1 MIKQEFIC
9 EVGLNH
15 LGDINYLRKYVNKIH
30 KHKIKKV
37 TFQIREDSFYKKR
50 ENKNLV
56 LDKLK
61 FTAELKNLKK
71 KGVSVGL
78 SLAEYNFEKYLNNFR
93 PDFFKILSWS
103 ADNISLINRL
113 IKLNVPIFISLG
125 TLSHQ
130 EIKKLSSKIKN
141 NKNINYIYTH
151 LDYSINKA
159 NLNYIST
166 LKNTF
171 DIPVS
176 YGHHLETK
184 NLDEALIPLITA
196 SVLNVNYLFIYIK
209 IDEDKIHKDEIHA
222 FYFHDYP
229 FIKKKI
235 SKVRTLIGKQNK
247 LGIKEKKINTSKQ
260 GNIDLKNINY
270 IIFDFDGVFTD
281 NKVYVDSN
289 GIETVRCD
297 RGDGMAINLLRQ
309 HMKKNKLKVRLM
321 ILSTEKDKATLQ
333 RAQKLKIPCTRG
345 IENKYEYLFQ
355 KFGHGIFSKLIYL
368 GNDINDLN
376 VMKYSKYSVSPGDA
390 HEAIKRI
397 SNMKLKALGGQGFVR
412 EFVDLIIN

>member
-9 EVGLNH
+9 EIGLNH
-15 LGDINYLRKYVNKIH
+15 LGDINYLKKYINKIY
-30 KHKIKKV
+30 KYNIKKV
-37 TFQIREDSFYKKR
+37 TFQIREDSFYKKK
-50 ENKNLV
+50 ENKDLILN
-56 LDKLK
+56 K
-61 FTAELKNLKK
+61 FEFTKELRNLKK

-78 SLAEYNFEKYLNNFR
+78 SLAEYNFEKYLQNFK

-103 ADNISLINRL
+103 ANNINLINQL
-113 IKLNVPIFISLG
+113 TKFNVPIFISLG

-130 EIKKLSSKIKN
+130 EIKNLSNKIKN
-141 NKNINYIYTH
+141 KNNINYIYTH

-159 NLNYIST
+159 NLNYITT
-166 LKNTF
+166 LKENF
-171 DIPVS
+171 NIPVS
-176 YGHHLETK
+176 YGHHFETR
-184 NLDEALIPLITA
+184 NLDEALIPLIAA
-196 SVLNVNYLFIYIK
+196 SVLNVKYLFIYIK

-229 FIKKKI
+229 FIKDKI
-235 SKVRTLIGKQNK
+235 QRVRTLIGRQNK

-260 GNIDLKNINY
+260 GNINLRNINF

-289 GIETVRCD
+289 GVETVRCD

-309 HMKKNKLKVRLM
+309 YMVKNQLEIKLM

-333 RAQKLKIPCTRG
+333 RAQKLKIPCIRG

-355 KFGHGIFSKLIYL
+355 KFGQKIFSKVIYL

-390 HEAIKRI
+390 HEDVRKI
-397 SNMKLKALGGQGFVR
+397 SNIRLNALGGKGFVR
-412 EFVDLIIN
+412 EFVDLVIN